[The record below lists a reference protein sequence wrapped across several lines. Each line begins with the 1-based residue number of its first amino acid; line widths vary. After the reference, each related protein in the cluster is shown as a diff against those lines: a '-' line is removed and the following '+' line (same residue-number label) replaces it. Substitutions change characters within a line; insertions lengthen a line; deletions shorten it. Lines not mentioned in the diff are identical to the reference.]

1 MRYLNR
7 LMRQVVV
14 SVLED
19 LQQFIIIYRSE
30 MTDQLAT

>member
-1 MRYLNR
+1 MKYLNR